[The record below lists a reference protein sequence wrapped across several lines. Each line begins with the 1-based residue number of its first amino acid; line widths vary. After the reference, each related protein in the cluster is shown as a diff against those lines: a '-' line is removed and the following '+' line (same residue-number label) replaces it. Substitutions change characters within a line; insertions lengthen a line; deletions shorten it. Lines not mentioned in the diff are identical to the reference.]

1 MEVDVFCADRFIL
14 RVLTEEC
21 LILTPVGAAGNACEN
36 LKYKA
41 NIACQARLLIKFTRL
56 VKCGISLFRSVTLR
70 SLLDDEIP
78 VTAPLLSLLGVNNHS
93 WRQWS

>member
-1 MEVDVFCADRFIL
+1 MFCADRFIL

-41 NIACQARLLIKFTRL
+41 NIACQARLLLKFTRL
-56 VKCGISLFRSVTLR
+56 VKYQSD
-70 SLLDDEIP
+70 LLIEAIFA
-78 VTAPLLSLLGVNNHS
+78 TFSS
-93 WRQWS
+93 